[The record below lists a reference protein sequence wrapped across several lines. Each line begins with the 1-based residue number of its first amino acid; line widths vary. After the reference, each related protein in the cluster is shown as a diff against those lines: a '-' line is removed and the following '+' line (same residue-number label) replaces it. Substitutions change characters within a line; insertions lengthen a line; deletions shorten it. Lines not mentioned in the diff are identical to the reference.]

1 MINRASKTK
10 KKGGQIGESASTFK
24 RGLESID
31 IGDGKCLSL
40 QNLLFQPI
48 LQLTKRSAI
57 VQVRIGCLSEIFA
70 KIHYSDRFCKFR
82 VLFESKFSTD

>member
-10 KKGGQIGESASTFK
+10 KKGGQIGESAGTFK

-57 VQVRIGCLSEIFA
+57 VQVSFKSILKIGSNFDEKL
-70 KIHYSDRFCKFR
+70 
-82 VLFESKFSTD
+82 